1 MIVMAASMYFAYTHR
16 NAIPNSGNSD
26 FHNGCSHIY
35 DLINKQ
41 NQKSAYGPQLRPAI
55 KYNE

>member
-1 MIVMAASMYFAYTHR
+1 MIVMAASVYFACMHR

-26 FHNGCSHIY
+26 FRSDCSHID

-41 NQKSAYGPQLRPAI
+41 NQKSAHGLQLRSAI
-55 KYNE
+55 K

>member
-26 FHNGCSHIY
+26 FHNGCSHNY

-41 NQKSAYGPQLRPAI
+41 NPKSAYGPSWDLL
-55 KYNE
+55 